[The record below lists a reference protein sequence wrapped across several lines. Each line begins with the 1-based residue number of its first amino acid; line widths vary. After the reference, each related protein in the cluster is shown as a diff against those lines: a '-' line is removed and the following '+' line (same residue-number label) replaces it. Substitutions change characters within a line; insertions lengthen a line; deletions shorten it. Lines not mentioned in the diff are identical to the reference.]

1 MVIKHLTWG
10 LASLLFV
17 CYAEQQTFMTLY
29 GIYQICIVIYD
40 V

>member
-17 CYAEQQTFMTLY
+17 CYAEQQTF
-29 GIYQICIVIYD
+29 IRDAAVRF
-40 V
+40 